1 MCNQNKKQQAY
12 LETLPMPISQG
23 RLITCLILSAFSA
36 TTWADSVL
44 VNTTADKS
52 VDDEFCSLREAI
64 NYINLKNSKKAI
76 IDEELAIIS
85 GGSSTLTLDNANAT
99 AALNAEKA
107 KATPDTAEIAR
118 LEAKIKAIQ
127 DKYDASLLGLNTN
140 LLIQQNEL
148 TLETGKIEPDAKKV
162 QLLNDNIASLKAK
175 LKTQQEAKATKEK
188 ELQDYRNKGV
198 NGCKSASSD
207 AVETVQ
213 LQNAKTPYEIN
224 NSPIIVNMSVNFAL
238 ATPST
243 NTEVFNLEKTGAD
256 IEPRTVIKAI
266 GNHALFIIDD
276 GKDNTSTTATT
287 SSSVIFANI
296 DFQGCGSNFCEVN
309 GGLFSNKENLIINNS
324 IISGGNA
331 SELGGAIY
339 NAKNAIF
346 SGSGLLFK
354 NNTANDGAAIY
365 SEQTAIFISSS
376 LFTGNTALNSIVTVA
391 NQISPVRQSDYPSII
406 NSTFSGNTGT
416 AISSRSSLTLK
427 NLTVVLNS
435 NGINF
440 NNEPPFLYSSI
451 VAANIQ
457 KDCLNVGAILS
468 SAQNIT
474 YVANNVYQT
483 GCELTSTF
491 TDVNFYNP
499 NHQKLASTVK
509 IIADTDINGKKTGDK
524 CAAPPAQGLLCPL
537 SDNGGLTNTHKPR
550 LLVEYKSLSDSPI
563 VNKGFVSAIAYSKCP
578 DLDQRAR
585 TRTSCDIGAV
595 ELQGLISSTQGQ
607 DITYGQK
614 AIFDLFEKI
623 GDGELLPA
631 SQCTVMFGS
640 IADGYKDGC
649 LRLLNFPTKGVV
661 NFDDINHQVI
671 YNTTLPDFHGFDKFS
686 YLMTTTIS
694 RFSDARNDQEVKISV
709 KVVSDPDTPISSK
722 SLDTGTTSIFSL
734 LMLSLL
740 MVWRRTR

>member
-12 LETLPMPISQG
+12 LETLPMPIFQG

-36 TTWADSVL
+36 TAWADRIL
-44 VNTTADKS
+44 VNTTADQS
-52 VDDEFCSLREAI
+52 TNDEFCSLREAI
-64 NYINLKNSKKAI
+64 SYINLKISKKAT
-76 IDEELAIIS
+76 IDEELAIIAGTS
-85 GGSSTLTLDNANAT
+85 PSFALDTAQAT
-99 AALNAEKA
+99 TALNAEKA
-107 KATPDTAEIAR
+107 KATPNTAEITR
-118 LEAKIKAIQ
+118 LEAQIKAIQ
-127 DKYDASLLGLNTN
+127 DKYDAGLQALNTK
-140 LLIQQNEL
+140 LQTQENEL
-148 TLETGKIEPDAKKV
+148 SLETDAKKI
-162 QLLNDNIASLKAK
+162 QLINDNIATLKAK
-175 LKTQQEAKATKEK
+175 IKIQQEAKTTKEK
-188 ELQDYRNKGV
+188 ELQDYRDKGV

-207 AVETVQ
+207 SVETVQ
-213 LQNAKTPYEIN
+213 LQNSKTPYEIN
-224 NSPIIVNMSVNFAL
+224 NSPIIVNMSVSFVL

-256 IEPRTVIKAI
+256 IEPRTVIKAV

-276 GKDNTSTTATT
+276 GKNSDSTTTT
-287 SSSVIFANI
+287 NSSTVIFANI
-296 DFQGCGSNFCEVN
+296 DFQGCGTNFCEVN
-309 GGLFSNKENLIINNS
+309 GGLFFNKEELIINNS
-324 IISGGNA
+324 IISGGHA

-346 SGSGLLFK
+346 VGSGLLFK
-354 NNTANDGAAIY
+354 NNQASDGAAIY
-365 SEQTAIFISSS
+365 SEQTAIFLSSS
-376 LFTGNTALNSIVTVA
+376 LFTSNTALSSIVTVA
-391 NQISPVRQSDYPSII
+391 NQTSPVRQSDYPSII

-427 NLTVVLNS
+427 NLTIVLNS

-451 VAANIQ
+451 VAGNIQ
-457 KDCLNVGAILS
+457 KDCLNVGAIS
-468 SAQNIT
+468 SDKQNIT
-474 YVANNVYQT
+474 YVAHNVYQT

-509 IIADTDINGKKTGDK
+509 ILADTDINGKKTGDK

-563 VNKGFVSAIAYSKCP
+563 VNKGFLSTIAYSKCP

-595 ELQGLISSTQGQ
+595 ELQGLIASTQGQ

-614 AIFDLFEKI
+614 AIFDIFEKI

-631 SQCTVMFGS
+631 EQCTAMFGS
-640 IADGYKDGC
+640 IVDGYKDGC

-661 NFDDINHQVI
+661 NFDNQNHQVI

-694 RFSDARNDQEVKISV
+694 RFSDARNDQEVKIDV
-709 KVVSDPDTPISSK
+709 KVVSDPATPLSSK